1 MKKFFTLLLAV
12 ISTMTAFAQTEPAIE
27 LQAEVDGNTRTFSIG
42 LATEG
47 TVQIDWGNG
56 EKVTSEK
63 LPVYDSKY
71 STMTMKEVTG
81 TVVGDGKVKIYGDNI
96 VGFGCPS
103 RVDGGAQV
111 LSLDVTKATA
121 LKDLTANANKLT
133 SIDLTKNT
141 ELEKLT
147 IANNQLT
154 SIYISKCT
162 KLTELIINN
171 NLLTAIDITKNQA
184 LQNLTISQNKFTGE
198 LDLSTNPALRNV
210 YALNMELNSVKI
222 GNNTAS
228 APRFSFNNNKLTS
241 IDASGIQDAGNAT
254 LFLIGNQLTEIKLP
268 SAKMNTLNISKNNFT
283 LATLPAPDATTA
295 TKKFTYAPQNDY
307 AIAESYKVGDVLDL
321 SSQTSATLNTQ
332 FAVYKSD
339 KTALTEGTDYT
350 VADGKITFLTAQE
363 AVYVTMSSALYS
375 KFTGTSIY
383 KTTVTKVEGS
393 TGINAVTAQGVKV
406 STAGN
411 EISISGLSQGDAV
424 TVANLGGAVVANFHA
439 NSANA
444 HVQAAKGLYIVSIN
458 GKAIKVAL

>member
-27 LQAEVDGNTRTFSIG
+27 LQAEVDGNTRTLTIG
-42 LATEG
+42 LGVEG

-56 EKVTSEK
+56 EKVTSEVI
-63 LPVYDSKY
+63 PAFDGWNQVNVS
-71 STMTMKEVTG
+71 G
-81 TVVGDGKVKIYGDNI
+81 TVSGEGKVKIYGDNI
-96 VGFGCPS
+96 VCFECSS

-147 IANNQLT
+147 ISNNQLT
-154 SIYISKCT
+154 SIDISKCT
-162 KLTELIINN
+162 KLTTLDITN

-184 LQNLTISQNKFTGE
+184 LQTLRIGLNKFAGE
-198 LDLSTNPALRNV
+198 LDLSTNPTIKSV
-210 YALNMELNSVKI
+210 YAQINELTAVKI

-228 APRFSFNNNKLTS
+228 KPTFSFNENKLTS
-241 IDASGIQDAGNAT
+241 FDATGIEDAANAI

-268 SAKMNTLNISKNNFT
+268 SMKMKTLNILKNNFT
-283 LATLPAPDATTA
+283 LATLPAPTVAKT
-295 TKKFTYAPQNDY
+295 FNYAPQNNY
-307 AIAESYKVGDVLDL
+307 VIAESYKVGDVLDL

>member
-27 LQAEVDGNTRTFSIG
+27 LQAEVDGNTRTFTIG

-47 TVQIDWGNG
+47 TVQIDWGGNG
-56 EKVTSEK
+56 EKVTSEVI
-63 LPVYDSKY
+63 PAYDGWNQVNVS
-71 STMTMKEVTG
+71 G
-81 TVVGDGKVKIYGDNI
+81 TVSGDGKVKIYGDNI
-96 VGFGCPS
+96 VYFECSS
-103 RVDGGAQV
+103 RVDGAQV
-111 LSLDVTKATA
+111 LSLDVTKATT
-121 LKDLTANANKLT
+121 LKDLTANTNKLA

-147 IANNQLT
+147 INNNQLT
-154 SIYISKCT
+154 SIDISKCT
-162 KLTELIINN
+162 KLTTLDITN

-184 LQNLTISQNKFTGE
+184 LQTLRIGQNKLAGE
-198 LDLSTNPALRNV
+198 LDLSTNPTIKSV
-210 YALNMELNSVKI
+210 YALTNELTSVKI

-228 APRFSFNNNKLTS
+228 KPYFSFNYNKLTS
-241 IDASGIQDAGNAT
+241 IDASGINDAKNAI

-268 SAKMNTLNISKNNFT
+268 SMKMKTLNISKNNFT
-283 LATLPAPDATTA
+283 LATLPGPDATTA
-295 TKKFTYAPQNDY
+295 AKGFTYAPQNDY

-321 SSQTSATLNTQ
+321 SSQTNATLNTQ

-393 TGINAVTAQGVKV
+393 TGINAVTAQEVKV

-444 HVQAAKGLYIVSIN
+444 HVQAAKGLYIVSVN

>member
-27 LQAEVDGNTRTFSIG
+27 LQAEVDGNTRTFTIG

-47 TVQIDWGNG
+47 TVQIDWGGNG
-56 EKVTSEK
+56 EKVTSEVI
-63 LPVYDSKY
+63 PAYDGWNQVNVS
-71 STMTMKEVTG
+71 G
-81 TVVGDGKVKIYGDNI
+81 TVSGDGKVKIYGDNI
-96 VGFGCPS
+96 VYFECSS
-103 RVDGGAQV
+103 RVDGAQV
-111 LSLDVTKATA
+111 LSLDVTKATT
-121 LKDLTANANKLT
+121 LKDLTANTNKLA
-133 SIDLTKNT
+133 SIDLTKST

-147 IANNQLT
+147 INNNQLT
-154 SIYISKCT
+154 SIDISKCT
-162 KLTELIINN
+162 KLTTLDITN

-184 LQNLTISQNKFTGE
+184 LQTLRIGQNKLTGD
-198 LDLSTNPALRNV
+198 LDLSTNPTIKSV
-210 YALNMELNSVKI
+210 YALTNELTSVKI

-228 APRFSFNNNKLTS
+228 KPYFSFNYNKLTS
-241 IDASGIQDAGNAT
+241 IDASGINDAKNAI

-268 SAKMNTLNISKNNFT
+268 SAQMKTLNISKNNFT
-283 LATLPAPDATTA
+283 LATLPDATTA
-295 TKKFTYAPQNDY
+295 AKGFTYAPQNDY
-307 AIAESYKVGDVLDL
+307 VIAESYKVGDVLDL

-339 KTALTEGTDYT
+339 KTALKEGTDYT
-350 VADGKITFLTAQE
+350 VTDGKITFLTAQE

-375 KFTGTSIY
+375 KFAGTSIY
-383 KTTVTKVEGS
+383 KTTITKVEGS

-406 STAGN
+406 STVGN

-444 HVQAAKGLYIVSIN
+444 HVQATKGLYIVSIN

>member
-12 ISTMTAFAQTEPAIE
+12 ISTMTAFAQTKPAIE
-27 LQAEVDGNTRTFSIG
+27 LQAEVDGNTRTLTIG
-42 LATEG
+42 LGVEG

-56 EKVTSEK
+56 EKVTSEVI
-63 LPVYDSKY
+63 PAYDGWNQ
-71 STMTMKEVTG
+71 VNVFG
-81 TVVGDGKVKIYGDNI
+81 TVSGDGKVKIYGDNI
-96 VGFGCPS
+96 VYFECSS
-103 RVDGGAQV
+103 RVDGAQV
-111 LSLDVTKATA
+111 LSLDVTKATT
-121 LKDLTANANKLT
+121 LKDLTANTNKLA

-147 IANNQLT
+147 INNNQLT
-154 SIYISKCT
+154 SIDISKCT
-162 KLTELIINN
+162 KLTTLDITN

-184 LQNLTISQNKFTGE
+184 LQTLRIGQNKLAGE
-198 LDLSTNPALRNV
+198 LDLSTNPTIKSV
-210 YALNMELNSVKI
+210 YALTNELTSIKI

-228 APRFSFNNNKLTS
+228 KPYFSFNYNKLTS
-241 IDASGIQDAGNAT
+241 IDASGINDAKNAI

-268 SAKMNTLNISKNNFT
+268 SAQMKTLNISKNNFT
-283 LATLPAPDATTA
+283 LATLPDATTTA
-295 TKKFTYAPQNDY
+295 KGFTYAPQNDY
-307 AIAESYKVGDVLDL
+307 VIAESYKVGDVLDL

-393 TGINAVTAQGVKV
+393 TGINVVTVQGVKV

-444 HVQAAKGLYIVSIN
+444 HVQAAKGLYIVSVN

>member
-27 LQAEVDGNTRTFSIG
+27 LQAEVDGNTRTFTIG
-42 LATEG
+42 LGVEG

-56 EKVTSEK
+56 EKVTSEVI
-63 LPVYDSKY
+63 PAYDGY
-71 STMTMKEVTG
+71 NQVNVFG
-81 TVVGDGKVKIYGDNI
+81 TVSGDGKVKIYGDNI
-96 VGFGCPS
+96 VYFECSS
-103 RVDGGAQV
+103 RVDGAQV
-111 LSLDVTKATA
+111 LSLDVTKATT
-121 LKDLTANANKLT
+121 LKDLTANTNKLT
-133 SIDLTKNT
+133 AIDLTKNT

-147 IANNQLT
+147 INNNQLT
-154 SIYISKCT
+154 SIDISKCT
-162 KLTELIINN
+162 KLTTLDITN

-184 LQNLTISQNKFTGE
+184 LQTLRIGQNKLTGD
-198 LDLSTNPALRNV
+198 LDLSTNPTIKSV
-210 YALNMELNSVKI
+210 YALTNELTSVKI

-228 APRFSFNNNKLTS
+228 KPYFSFNYNKLTS
-241 IDASGIQDAGNAT
+241 IDASGINDAKNAI

-268 SAKMNTLNISKNNFT
+268 SAQMKTLNISKNNFT
-283 LATLPAPDATTA
+283 LATLPDATTA
-295 TKKFTYAPQNDY
+295 AKGFTYAPQNDY
-307 AIAESYKVGDVLDL
+307 VIAESYKVGDVLDL

-350 VADGKITFLTAQE
+350 VADGKITFLTAQK

-393 TGINAVTAQGVKV
+393 TGINAVTAQSVKV

>member
-1 MKKFFTLLLAV
+1 MKKFFTLFVAV
-12 ISTMTAFAQTEPAIE
+12 INTMTAFAQTEPAIE
-27 LQAEVDGNTRTFSIG
+27 LQAEVDGNTRTLTIG
-42 LATEG
+42 LGVEG

-56 EKVTSEK
+56 EKVTSENI
-63 LPVYDSKY
+63 PVYDGWNQVNVY
-71 STMTMKEVTG
+71 G
-81 TVVGDGKVKIYGDNI
+81 TVSGDGKVKIYGDNI
-96 VGFGCPS
+96 VYFECSS
-103 RVDGGAQV
+103 RVDGAQV

-121 LKDLTANANKLT
+121 LKDLTANTNKLT

-147 IANNQLT
+147 ISNNQLT
-154 SIYISKCT
+154 SIDISKCT
-162 KLTELIINN
+162 KLTTLDITN

-268 SAKMNTLNISKNNFT
+268 SAKMKSINISKNNFT
-283 LATLPAPDATTA
+283 LATLPAPSVA
-295 TKKFTYAPQNDY
+295 KFFTYAPQNDY
-307 AIAESYKVGDVLDL
+307 VIAESYKVGDVLDL

-350 VADGKITFLTAQE
+350 VADGKITFLTAQD
-363 AVYVTMSSALYS
+363 AVYITMTSTLYP
-375 KFTGTSIY
+375 KFTGTNIY

>member
-42 LATEG
+42 LTTEG

-56 EKVTSEK
+56 EKVTSEVI
-63 LPVYDSKY
+63 PAFDGWNWVDIS
-71 STMTMKEVTG
+71 G
-81 TVVGDGKVKIYGDNI
+81 TVSGEGKVKIYGDNI
-96 VGFGCPS
+96 VYFECSS
-103 RVDGGAQV
+103 RVDGAQV
-111 LSLDVTKATA
+111 LSLDVTKATT
-121 LKDLTANANKLT
+121 LKDLTANTNKLA

-141 ELEKLT
+141 ELKKLT
-147 IANNQLT
+147 IGNNQLT
-154 SIYISKCT
+154 SIDISKCT
-162 KLTELIINN
+162 KLTTLDITN

-184 LQNLTISQNKFTGE
+184 LQNLTISENKFAGE

-228 APRFSFNNNKLTS
+228 APRFSLNNNKLTN
-241 IDASGIQDAGNAT
+241 IDASGINDAKNAT
-254 LFLIGNQLTEIKLP
+254 LLLIGNQLTEIKLP
-268 SAKMNTLNISKNNFT
+268 STKMKILNISKNNFT
-283 LATLPAPDATTA
+283 LATLPDATTA
-295 TKKFTYAPQNDY
+295 AKNFTYAPQNDY

-411 EISISGLSQGDAV
+411 EISIS
-424 TVANLGGAVVANFHA
+424 
-439 NSANA
+439 
-444 HVQAAKGLYIVSIN
+444 
-458 GKAIKVAL
+458 

>member
-1 MKKFFTLLLAV
+1 MKKFFTLLFAV
-12 ISTMTAFAQTEPAIE
+12 ISTMTALAQTEPAIE
-27 LQAEVDGNTRTFSIG
+27 LQAEVDGNTRTLTIG

-56 EKVTSEK
+56 EKVTSEVI
-63 LPVYDSKY
+63 PAFDGWNQVNVS
-71 STMTMKEVTG
+71 G
-81 TVVGDGKVKIYGDNI
+81 TVSGEGKVKIYGDNI
-96 VGFGCPS
+96 VCFECSS
-103 RVDGGAQV
+103 RVDGAQV
-111 LSLDVTKATA
+111 LSLDVTKATT
-121 LKDLTANANKLT
+121 LKDLTANTNKLT
-133 SIDLTKNT
+133 AIDLTKNT

-147 IANNQLT
+147 INNNQLT
-154 SIYISKCT
+154 SIDICKCT
-162 KLTELIINN
+162 KLTTLDITN

-184 LQNLTISQNKFTGE
+184 LQTLRIGQNKFTGE
-198 LDLSTNPALRNV
+198 LDLSTNPTIKSV
-210 YALNMELNSVKI
+210 YAQTNELTAVKI
-222 GNNTAS
+222 GNNTAKR
-228 APRFSFNNNKLTS
+228 PNFSFNENKLTS
-241 IDASGIQDAGNAT
+241 FDATGIEDAANAI

-268 SAKMNTLNISKNNFT
+268 SMKMQTLNISKNNFT
-283 LATLPAPDATTA
+283 LATLPDATTA
-295 TKKFTYAPQNDY
+295 AKKFTYAPQNDY
-307 AIAESYKVGDVLDL
+307 VIAESYKVGDVLNL

-363 AVYVTMSSALYS
+363 AVYVTMSSALYRQ
-375 KFTGTSIY
+375 FTGTSIY

-411 EISISGLSQGDAV
+411 EISISGPSQGDAV

>member
-27 LQAEVDGNTRTFSIG
+27 LQAEVDGNTRTLTIG
-42 LATEG
+42 LGVEG

-56 EKVTSEK
+56 EKVTSEVI
-63 LPVYDSKY
+63 PAYDGRNQ
-71 STMTMKEVTG
+71 VNVFG
-81 TVVGDGKVKIYGDNI
+81 TVSGDGKVKIYGDNI
-96 VGFGCPS
+96 VYFECSS
-103 RVDGGAQV
+103 RVDGAQV
-111 LSLDVTKATA
+111 LSLDVTKATT
-121 LKDLTANANKLT
+121 LKDLTANTNKLA

-147 IANNQLT
+147 INNNQLT
-154 SIYISKCT
+154 SIDISKCT
-162 KLTELIINN
+162 KLTTLDITN

-184 LQNLTISQNKFTGE
+184 LQTLRIGQNKLAGE
-198 LDLSTNPALRNV
+198 LDLSTNPTIKSV
-210 YALNMELNSVKI
+210 YALTNELTSVKI

-228 APRFSFNNNKLTS
+228 KPYFSFNYNKLTS
-241 IDASGIQDAGNAT
+241 IDASGINDAKNAI

-268 SAKMNTLNISKNNFT
+268 SMKMKTLNISKNNFT
-283 LATLPAPDATTA
+283 LATLPGPDATTA
-295 TKKFTYAPQNDY
+295 AKGFTYAPQNDY

-393 TGINAVTAQGVKV
+393 TGINAITAHGVKV

-411 EISISGLSQGDAV
+411 EISISGLSLGDAV

>member
-27 LQAEVDGNTRTFSIG
+27 LQAEVDGNTRTLTIG

-56 EKVTSEK
+56 EKVTSENI
-63 LPVYDSKY
+63 PAYDGWNQVDVY
-71 STMTMKEVTG
+71 G
-81 TVVGDGKVKIYGDNI
+81 TVSGEGKVKIYGDNI
-96 VGFGCPS
+96 VYFECSS
-103 RVDGGAQV
+103 RVDGAQV
-111 LSLDVTKATA
+111 LSLDVTKATT
-121 LKDLTANANKLT
+121 LRDLTANTNKLT

-147 IANNQLT
+147 INNNQLT
-154 SIYISKCT
+154 SIDISKCT
-162 KLTELIINN
+162 KLTTLDITN

-184 LQNLTISQNKFTGE
+184 LQTLRIGQNKFTGE
-198 LDLSTNPALRNV
+198 LDLSTNPTIMKV
-210 YALNMELNSVKI
+210 YALDMELNSVKI

-228 APRFSFNNNKLTS
+228 KPLFSFNNNKLTS
-241 IDASGIQDAGNAT
+241 FDASGIQDASNAYLYLSGN
-254 LFLIGNQLTEIKLP
+254 LLTEIKLP
-268 SAKMNTLNISKNNFT
+268 STKMKTLNISKNNFT
-283 LATLPAPDATTA
+283 LATLPDATTA
-295 TKKFTYAPQNDY
+295 ARGFTYAPQNDY
-307 AIAESYKVGDVLDL
+307 VIAESYKVGDVLDL

-350 VADGKITFLTAQE
+350 VADGKITFLTAQD
-363 AVYVTMSSALYS
+363 AVYVTMTSTAYP

>member
-27 LQAEVDGNTRTFSIG
+27 LQAEVDGNTRTLTIG
-42 LATEG
+42 LGVEG

-56 EKVTSEK
+56 EKVTSEVI
-63 LPVYDSKY
+63 PAYDGWNQ
-71 STMTMKEVTG
+71 VNVFG
-81 TVVGDGKVKIYGDNI
+81 TVSGDGKVKIYGDNI
-96 VGFGCPS
+96 VYFECSS
-103 RVDGGAQV
+103 RVDGAQV
-111 LSLDVTKATA
+111 LSLDVTKATT
-121 LKDLTANANKLT
+121 LKDLTANTNKLA

-147 IANNQLT
+147 INNNQLT
-154 SIYISKCT
+154 SIDISKCT
-162 KLTELIINN
+162 KLTTLDITN
-171 NLLTAIDITKNQA
+171 NLLTAIDITKNQT
-184 LQNLTISQNKFTGE
+184 LQTLRIGQNKLTGD
-198 LDLSTNPALRNV
+198 LDLSTNPTIKSV
-210 YALNMELNSVKI
+210 YALTNELTSVKI

-228 APRFSFNNNKLTS
+228 KPYFSFNYNKLTS
-241 IDASGIQDAGNAT
+241 IDASGINDAKNAI

-268 SAKMNTLNISKNNFT
+268 SAQMKTLNISKNNFT
-283 LATLPAPDATTA
+283 LATLPDPDATTTA
-295 TKKFTYAPQNDY
+295 KGFTYAPQNDY
-307 AIAESYKVGDVLDL
+307 VIAESYKVGDVLDL

-424 TVANLGGAVVANFHA
+424 IVANLGGAVVANFHA

>member
-1 MKKFFTLLLAV
+1 M
-12 ISTMTAFAQTEPAIE
+12 
-27 LQAEVDGNTRTFSIG
+27 
-42 LATEG
+42 
-47 TVQIDWGNG
+47 
-56 EKVTSEK
+56 
-63 LPVYDSKY
+63 
-71 STMTMKEVTG
+71 
-81 TVVGDGKVKIYGDNI
+81 
-96 VGFGCPS
+96 
-103 RVDGGAQV
+103 
-111 LSLDVTKATA
+111 
-121 LKDLTANANKLT
+121 KDLTANTNKLA

-141 ELEKLT
+141 ELKKLT
-147 IANNQLT
+147 IGNNQLT
-154 SIYISKCT
+154 SIDISKCT
-162 KLTELIINN
+162 KLTTLDITN

-184 LQNLTISQNKFTGE
+184 LQNLTISENKFAGE

-228 APRFSFNNNKLTS
+228 APRFSLNNNKLTN
-241 IDASGIQDAGNAT
+241 IDASGINDAKNAT
-254 LFLIGNQLTEIKLP
+254 LLLIGNQLTEIKLP
-268 SAKMNTLNISKNNFT
+268 STKMKILNISKNNFT
-283 LATLPAPDATTA
+283 LATLPDATTA
-295 TKKFTYAPQNDY
+295 AKNFTYAPQNDY

>member
-27 LQAEVDGNTRTFSIG
+27 LQAEVDGNTRTLTIG
-42 LATEG
+42 LGVEG

-56 EKVTSEK
+56 EKVTSEVI
-63 LPVYDSKY
+63 PAYDGY
-71 STMTMKEVTG
+71 NQVNVFG
-81 TVVGDGKVKIYGDNI
+81 TVSGDGKVKIYGDNI
-96 VGFGCPS
+96 VYFECSS
-103 RVDGGAQV
+103 RVDGAQV
-111 LSLDVTKATA
+111 LSLDVTKATT
-121 LKDLTANANKLT
+121 LKDLTANTNKLT
-133 SIDLTKNT
+133 AIDLTKNT

-147 IANNQLT
+147 INNNQLT
-154 SIYISKCT
+154 SIDISKCT
-162 KLTELIINN
+162 KLTTLDITN

-184 LQNLTISQNKFTGE
+184 LQTLRIGQNKLTGD
-198 LDLSTNPALRNV
+198 LDLSTNPTIKSV
-210 YALNMELNSVKI
+210 YAQTNELTAVKI
-222 GNNTAS
+222 GNNTAKR
-228 APRFSFNNNKLTS
+228 PNFSFNENKLTS
-241 IDASGIQDAGNAT
+241 FDATGIEDAANAI

-268 SAKMNTLNISKNNFT
+268 SMKMQTLNISKNNFT
-283 LATLPAPDATTA
+283 LATLPDATTA
-295 TKKFTYAPQNDY
+295 AKKFTYAPQNDY

-339 KTALTEGTDYT
+339 NTALTEGTDYT

-393 TGINAVTAQGVKV
+393 TGINAVTAQGVKI

>member
-56 EKVTSEK
+56 EKVTSEVI
-63 LPVYDSKY
+63 PAFDGWNQVNVS
-71 STMTMKEVTG
+71 G
-81 TVVGDGKVKIYGDNI
+81 TISGEGKVKIYGDNI
-96 VGFGCPS
+96 VCFECSS
-103 RVDGGAQV
+103 RVDGAQV

-121 LKDLTANANKLT
+121 LKDLTANTNKLT
-133 SIDLTKNT
+133 AIDLTKNT

-147 IANNQLT
+147 ISNNQLT
-154 SIYISKCT
+154 SIDISKCT
-162 KLTELIINN
+162 KLTTLDIEE

-184 LQNLTISQNKFTGE
+184 LQTLRISKNKFAGE
-198 LDLSTNPALRNV
+198 LDLSTNPTIKSV
-210 YALNMELNSVKI
+210 YALTNELTSVKI

-228 APRFSFNNNKLTS
+228 KPYFSFNYNKLTS
-241 IDASGIQDAGNAT
+241 IDASGINDAKNAI

-307 AIAESYKVGDVLDL
+307 VIAESYKVGDVLDL

-363 AVYVTMSSALYS
+363 AVYVTMSSALY
-375 KFTGTSIY
+375 KQFTGTSIY

-424 TVANLGGAVVANFHA
+424 TVSNLGGAVVANFHA

>member
-27 LQAEVDGNTRTFSIG
+27 LQAEVDGNTRTLTIG

-56 EKVTSEK
+56 EKVTSENI
-63 LPVYDSKY
+63 PAYDGWNQVDVY
-71 STMTMKEVTG
+71 G
-81 TVVGDGKVKIYGDNI
+81 TVSGEGKVKIYGDNI
-96 VGFGCPS
+96 VYFECSS
-103 RVDGGAQV
+103 RVDGAQV

-121 LKDLTANANKLT
+121 LKDLTANTNKLT
-133 SIDLTKNT
+133 SIDLTKNI
-141 ELEKLT
+141 ELTKLT
-147 IANNQLT
+147 INNNQLT
-154 SIYISKCT
+154 NIDISKCT
-162 KLTELIINN
+162 QLTTLDISN

-184 LQNLTISQNKFTGE
+184 LQTLRIGQNKLTGE
-198 LDLSTNPALRNV
+198 LDLSTNPTIKLV
-210 YALNMELNSVKI
+210 YALGMELNSVKI

-228 APRFSFNNNKLTS
+228 KPLFSLNNNKLTS
-241 IDASGIQDAGNAT
+241 IDASGIKDAGNAT
-254 LFLIGNQLTEIKLP
+254 LNLMGNQLTEIKLP
-268 SAKMNTLNISKNNFT
+268 SAKMKTLNISKNNFT

-295 TKKFTYAPQNDY
+295 ARGFSYAPQNDY
-307 AIAESYKVGDVLDL
+307 VIAESYKVGDVLDL

-363 AVYVTMSSALYS
+363 EVYVAMSSALYS
-375 KFTGTSIY
+375 KFTGTNIY

-406 STAGN
+406 ITAGN

-424 TVANLGGAVVANFHA
+424 TVANLGGAVVASFHA

>member
-12 ISTMTAFAQTEPAIE
+12 ISTMTAIAQTEPAIE

-42 LATEG
+42 MATEG

-56 EKVTSEK
+56 EKVTSEVI
-63 LPVYDSKY
+63 PAFDGWNQVNVS
-71 STMTMKEVTG
+71 G
-81 TVVGDGKVKIYGDNI
+81 TVSGEGKVKIYGDNI
-96 VGFGCPS
+96 VCFECS
-103 RVDGGAQV
+103 STVKGAKV
-111 LSLDVTKATA
+111 LSLDVTKATS
-121 LKDLTANANKLT
+121 LKDLTANTNKLT
-133 SIDLTKNT
+133 AIDLTKNT
-141 ELEKLT
+141 ELKELN
-147 IANNQLT
+147 IDHNHLT
-154 SIYISKCT
+154 SIDISKCT
-162 KLTELIINN
+162 QLTTLVINN

-184 LQNLTISQNKFTGE
+184 LQKLTISENKFAGE
-198 LDLSTNPALRNV
+198 LDLSTNPALKYV
-210 YALNMELNSVKI
+210 YALNMDLNSVKI

-228 APRFSFNNNKLTS
+228 KPYFSFNYNKLTS
-241 IDASGIQDAGNAT
+241 IDASGINDAKNAT
-254 LFLIGNQLTEIKLP
+254 LLLIGNQLTEIKLP
-268 SAKMNTLNISKNNFT
+268 SAKMSILRISKNNFT
-283 LATLPAPDATTA
+283 LATLPAPTVAKT
-295 TKKFTYAPQNDY
+295 FTYAPQNDY
-307 AIAESYKVGDVLDL
+307 VIAESYKVGDVLDL

-363 AVYVTMSSALYS
+363 AVYVTMRSALYS
-375 KFTGTSIY
+375 MFTGTSIY

>member
-27 LQAEVDGNTRTFSIG
+27 LQAEVDGNTRTFTIG

-47 TVQIDWGNG
+47 TVQIDWGGNG
-56 EKVTSEK
+56 EKVTSEVI
-63 LPVYDSKY
+63 PAYDGWNQVNVS
-71 STMTMKEVTG
+71 G
-81 TVVGDGKVKIYGDNI
+81 TVSGDGKVKIYGDNI
-96 VGFGCPS
+96 VYFECSS
-103 RVDGGAQV
+103 RVDGAQV
-111 LSLDVTKATA
+111 LSLDVTKATT
-121 LKDLTANANKLT
+121 LKDLTANTNKLA

-147 IANNQLT
+147 INNNQLT
-154 SIYISKCT
+154 SIDISKCT
-162 KLTELIINN
+162 KLTTLDITN

-184 LQNLTISQNKFTGE
+184 LQTLRIGQNKLTGD
-198 LDLSTNPALRNV
+198 LDLSTNPTIKSV
-210 YALNMELNSVKI
+210 YALTNELTSIKI

-228 APRFSFNNNKLTS
+228 KPYFSFNYNKLTS
-241 IDASGIQDAGNAT
+241 IDASGINDAKNAI

-268 SAKMNTLNISKNNFT
+268 SAQMKTLNISKNNFT
-283 LATLPAPDATTA
+283 LATLPDATTA
-295 TKKFTYAPQNDY
+295 VKGFTYAPQNDY
-307 AIAESYKVGDVLDL
+307 VIAESYKVGDVLDL

-411 EISISGLSQGDAV
+411 AISISGLSQGDAV

>member
-27 LQAEVDGNTRTFSIG
+27 LQAEVDGNTRTLTIG
-42 LATEG
+42 LGVEG

-56 EKVTSEK
+56 EKVTSEVI
-63 LPVYDSKY
+63 PAFDGWNQVNVS
-71 STMTMKEVTG
+71 G
-81 TVVGDGKVKIYGDNI
+81 TVSGEGKVKIYGDNI
-96 VGFGCPS
+96 VCFECSS
-103 RVDGGAQV
+103 RVDGAQV
-111 LSLDVTKATA
+111 LSLDVTKATT
-121 LKDLTANANKLT
+121 LKDLTANTNKLT
-133 SIDLTKNT
+133 AIDLTKNT

-147 IANNQLT
+147 INNNQLT
-154 SIYISKCT
+154 SIDISKCT
-162 KLTELIINN
+162 KLTTLDITN

-184 LQNLTISQNKFTGE
+184 LQTLRIGQNKFAGE
-198 LDLSTNPALRNV
+198 LDLSTNPTIKSV
-210 YALNMELNSVKI
+210 YALTNELTSVKI

-228 APRFSFNNNKLTS
+228 KPYFSFNYNKLTS
-241 IDASGIQDAGNAT
+241 IDASGINDAKNAI

-268 SAKMNTLNISKNNFT
+268 SAQMKTLNISKNNFT
-283 LATLPAPDATTA
+283 LATLPDATTA
-295 TKKFTYAPQNDY
+295 AKGFTYAPQNDY
-307 AIAESYKVGDVLDL
+307 VIAESYKVGDVLDL

-393 TGINAVTAQGVKV
+393 TGINAVTAHGVKI

>member
-27 LQAEVDGNTRTFSIG
+27 LQAEVDGNTRTLTIG
-42 LATEG
+42 LGVEG

-56 EKVTSEK
+56 EKVTSEVI
-63 LPVYDSKY
+63 PAYDGWNQ
-71 STMTMKEVTG
+71 VNVFG
-81 TVVGDGKVKIYGDNI
+81 TVSGDGKVKIYGDNI
-96 VGFGCPS
+96 VYFECSS
-103 RVDGGAQV
+103 RVDGAQV
-111 LSLDVTKATA
+111 LSLDVTKATT
-121 LKDLTANANKLT
+121 LKDLTANTNKLT
-133 SIDLTKNT
+133 AIDLTKNT

-147 IANNQLT
+147 INNNQLT
-154 SIYISKCT
+154 SIDISKCT
-162 KLTELIINN
+162 KLTTLDITN
-171 NLLTAIDITKNQA
+171 NLLTAIDITKNQT
-184 LQNLTISQNKFTGE
+184 LQTLRIGQNKLTGD
-198 LDLSTNPALRNV
+198 LDLSTNPTIKSV
-210 YALNMELNSVKI
+210 YALTNELTSVKI

-228 APRFSFNNNKLTS
+228 KPYFSFNYNKLTS
-241 IDASGIQDAGNAT
+241 IDASGINDAKNAI

-268 SAKMNTLNISKNNFT
+268 SAQMKTLNISKNNFT
-283 LATLPAPDATTA
+283 LATLPAPDATTTA
-295 TKKFTYAPQNDY
+295 KGFTYAPQNDY
-307 AIAESYKVGDVLDL
+307 VIAESYKVGDVLDL

-424 TVANLGGAVVANFHA
+424 IVANLGGAVVANFHA

>member
-27 LQAEVDGNTRTFSIG
+27 LQAEVDGNTRTLTIG

-56 EKVTSEK
+56 EKVTSENI
-63 LPVYDSKY
+63 PAYDGWNQVDVY
-71 STMTMKEVTG
+71 G
-81 TVVGDGKVKIYGDNI
+81 TVSGEGKVKIYGDNI
-96 VGFGCPS
+96 VYFECSS
-103 RVDGGAQV
+103 RVDGAQV

-121 LKDLTANANKLT
+121 LKDLTANTNKLT
-133 SIDLTKNT
+133 SIDLTKNI
-141 ELEKLT
+141 ELTKLT
-147 IANNQLT
+147 INNNQLT
-154 SIYISKCT
+154 NIDISKCT
-162 KLTELIINN
+162 QLTTLDISN

-184 LQNLTISQNKFTGE
+184 LQTLRIGQNKLTGE
-198 LDLSTNPALRNV
+198 LDLSTNPTIKLV
-210 YALNMELNSVKI
+210 YALGMELNSVKI

-228 APRFSFNNNKLTS
+228 KPLFSLNNNKLTS

-254 LFLIGNQLTEIKLP
+254 LNLMGNQLTEIKLP
-268 SAKMNTLNISKNNFT
+268 SAKMKTLNISKNNFT
-283 LATLPAPDATTA
+283 LATLPDATTA
-295 TKKFTYAPQNDY
+295 ARGFTYAPQNDY
-307 AIAESYKVGDVLDL
+307 VIAESYKVGDVLDL

-393 TGINAVTAQGVKV
+393 TGINAVTAQGVKI

>member
-27 LQAEVDGNTRTFSIG
+27 LQAEVDGNTRTFTIG

-56 EKVTSEK
+56 EKVTSEVI
-63 LPVYDSKY
+63 PAFDGWNQVN
-71 STMTMKEVTG
+71 VFG
-81 TVVGDGKVKIYGDNI
+81 TVSGDGKVKIYGDNI
-96 VGFGCPS
+96 VFFECSS
-103 RVDGGAQV
+103 RVDGAQV
-111 LSLDVTKATA
+111 LSLDVTKATT
-121 LKDLTANANKLT
+121 LKDLTANTNKLT

-147 IANNQLT
+147 INNNQLT
-154 SIYISKCT
+154 SIDISKCT
-162 KLTELIINN
+162 KLTTLDITN

-184 LQNLTISQNKFTGE
+184 LQTLRIGQNKLAGE
-198 LDLSTNPALRNV
+198 LDLSTNPTIKSV
-210 YALNMELNSVKI
+210 YALGMELNSVKI

-228 APRFSFNNNKLTS
+228 KPLFSLNNNKLTS

-254 LFLIGNQLTEIKLP
+254 LNLVGNQLTEIKLP
-268 SAKMNTLNISKNNFT
+268 SAKMKTLNISKNNFT
-283 LATLPAPDATTA
+283 LATLPDATTA
-295 TKKFTYAPQNDY
+295 ARGFTYAPQNDY
-307 AIAESYKVGDVLDL
+307 VIAESYKVGDVLDL

-350 VADGKITFLTAQE
+350 VAEGKITFLTAQE

-406 STAGN
+406 STDGN
-411 EISISGLSQGDAV
+411 AISISGLSQGDAV
-424 TVANLGGAVVANFHA
+424 TVANLGGAVVASFHA

>member
-27 LQAEVDGNTRTFSIG
+27 LQAEVDGNTRTFTIG

-56 EKVTSEK
+56 EKVTSEVI
-63 LPVYDSKY
+63 PAFDGWNQVDVS
-71 STMTMKEVTG
+71 G
-81 TVVGDGKVKIYGDNI
+81 TVSGEGKVKIYGDNI
-96 VGFGCPS
+96 VYFECSS
-103 RVDGGAQV
+103 RVDGAQV

-121 LKDLTANANKLT
+121 LKDLTANTNKLT

-147 IANNQLT
+147 IDKNQLT
-154 SIYISKCT
+154 SIDISKCT
-162 KLTELIINN
+162 KLTTLVINN

-198 LDLSTNPALRNV
+198 LDLSTNPTIKSV

-228 APRFSFNNNKLTS
+228 KPWFSFNYNKLTS

-268 SAKMNTLNISKNNFT
+268 ANQMKNLNVSKNNFT
-283 LATLPAPDATTA
+283 LATLPAPSVA
-295 TKKFTYAPQNDY
+295 KIFNYAPQNDY
-307 AIAESYKVGDVLDL
+307 VIAESYKVGDVLDL

-375 KFTGTSIY
+375 MFTGTSIY

-424 TVANLGGAVVANFHA
+424 TVANLGGAVVASFHA

-444 HVQAAKGLYIVSIN
+444 HVQAAKDLYIVSVN

>member
-27 LQAEVDGNTRTFSIG
+27 LQAEVDGNTRTLTIG

-56 EKVTSEK
+56 EKVTSEVI
-63 LPVYDSKY
+63 PAFDGWNQVNVS
-71 STMTMKEVTG
+71 G
-81 TVVGDGKVKIYGDNI
+81 TVSGEGKVKIYGDNI
-96 VGFGCPS
+96 VCFECS
-103 RVDGGAQV
+103 STVKGAKV

-121 LKDLTANANKLT
+121 LKDLTANTNKLT
-133 SIDLTKNT
+133 AIDLTKNT
-141 ELEKLT
+141 ELEKLY
-147 IANNQLT
+147 ININQLT
-154 SIYISKCT
+154 SIDISKCT
-162 KLTELIINN
+162 KLTTLNIEE

-184 LQNLTISQNKFTGE
+184 LQTLRISQNKFAGE
-198 LDLSTNPALRNV
+198 LDLSTNPTIKFV
-210 YALNMELNSVKI
+210 YALGMELNSVKI

-228 APRFSFNNNKLTS
+228 APYFSFNNNKLTS

-254 LFLIGNQLTEIKLP
+254 LWLMGNQLTEIKLP
-268 SAKMNTLNISKNNFT
+268 SAKMKNLNISKNNFT
-283 LATLPAPDATTA
+283 LATLPAPSVAKT
-295 TKKFTYAPQNDY
+295 FNYAPQNDY
-307 AIAESYKVGDVLDL
+307 VIAESYKVGDVLDL
-321 SSQTSATLNTQ
+321 SSQTNATLNTQ

-393 TGINAVTAQGVKV
+393 TGINVVTAQGVKV

-444 HVQAAKGLYIVSIN
+444 HVQAAKGMYIVSIN

>member
-1 MKKFFTLLLAV
+1 MLAV

-27 LQAEVDGNTRTFSIG
+27 LQAEVDGNTRTFTIG
-42 LATEG
+42 LGVEG

-56 EKVTSEK
+56 EKVTSEVI
-63 LPVYDSKY
+63 PAYDGY
-71 STMTMKEVTG
+71 NQVNVFG
-81 TVVGDGKVKIYGDNI
+81 TVSGDGKVKIYGDNI
-96 VGFGCPS
+96 VYFECSS
-103 RVDGGAQV
+103 RVDGAQV
-111 LSLDVTKATA
+111 LSLDVTKATT
-121 LKDLTANANKLT
+121 LKDLTANTNKLA

-147 IANNQLT
+147 INNNQLT
-154 SIYISKCT
+154 SIDISKCT
-162 KLTELIINN
+162 KLTTLDITN
-171 NLLTAIDITKNQA
+171 NLLTAIDITKNQT
-184 LQNLTISQNKFTGE
+184 LQTLRIGQNKLTGD
-198 LDLSTNPALRNV
+198 LDLSTNPTIKSV
-210 YALNMELNSVKI
+210 YALTNELTSVKI

-228 APRFSFNNNKLTS
+228 KPYFSFNYNKLTS
-241 IDASGIQDAGNAT
+241 IDASGINDAKNAI

-268 SAKMNTLNISKNNFT
+268 SAQMKTLNISKNNFT
-283 LATLPAPDATTA
+283 LATLPAPDATTTA
-295 TKKFTYAPQNDY
+295 KGFTYAPQNDY
-307 AIAESYKVGDVLDL
+307 VIAESYKVGDVLDL

-339 KTALTEGTDYT
+339 KTALTKGTDYT

-439 NSANA
+439 SSANA

>member
-27 LQAEVDGNTRTFSIG
+27 LQAEVDGNTRTFTIG
-42 LATEG
+42 LGVEG

-56 EKVTSEK
+56 EKVTSEVI
-63 LPVYDSKY
+63 PAFDGWNQVNVS
-71 STMTMKEVTG
+71 G
-81 TVVGDGKVKIYGDNI
+81 TVSGDGKVKIYGDNI
-96 VGFGCPS
+96 VYFECSS
-103 RVDGGAQV
+103 RVDGAQV

-141 ELEKLT
+141 ELEKLY
-147 IANNQLT
+147 ININQLT
-154 SIYISKCT
+154 SIDISKCT
-162 KLTELIINN
+162 KLTTLDINN

-184 LQNLTISQNKFTGE
+184 LQTLRIGQNKLTGE
-198 LDLSTNPALRNV
+198 LDLSTNPTIKSV
-210 YALNMELNSVKI
+210 YAQTNELTSVKI

-228 APRFSFNNNKLTS
+228 KPTFSFNENKLTS
-241 IDASGIQDAGNAT
+241 IDASGINDAKNAI

-268 SAKMNTLNISKNNFT
+268 SAKISILRISKNNFT

-295 TKKFTYAPQNDY
+295 AKNFTYAPQNDY
-307 AIAESYKVGDVLDL
+307 VIAESYKVGDVLDL

-393 TGINAVTAQGVKV
+393 TGINAVTAQSVKV

>member
-27 LQAEVDGNTRTFSIG
+27 LQAEVDGNTRTFTIG
-42 LATEG
+42 LGVEG

-56 EKVTSEK
+56 EKVTSEVI
-63 LPVYDSKY
+63 PAYDGY
-71 STMTMKEVTG
+71 NQVNVFG
-81 TVVGDGKVKIYGDNI
+81 TVSGDGKVKIYGDNI
-96 VGFGCPS
+96 VYFECSS
-103 RVDGGAQV
+103 RVDGAQV
-111 LSLDVTKATA
+111 LSLDVTKATT
-121 LKDLTANANKLT
+121 LKDLTANTNKLA

-147 IANNQLT
+147 INNNQLT
-154 SIYISKCT
+154 SIDISKCT
-162 KLTELIINN
+162 KLTTLDITN
-171 NLLTAIDITKNQA
+171 NLLTAIDITKNQT
-184 LQNLTISQNKFTGE
+184 LQTLRIGQNKLTGD
-198 LDLSTNPALRNV
+198 LDLSTNPTIKSV
-210 YALNMELNSVKI
+210 YALTNELTSVKI

-228 APRFSFNNNKLTS
+228 KPYFSFNYNKLTS
-241 IDASGIQDAGNAT
+241 IDASGINDAKNAI

-268 SAKMNTLNISKNNFT
+268 SAQMKTLNISKNNFT
-283 LATLPAPDATTA
+283 LATLPAPDATTTA
-295 TKKFTYAPQNDY
+295 KGFTYAPQNDY
-307 AIAESYKVGDVLDL
+307 VIAESYKVGDVLDL

>member
-27 LQAEVDGNTRTFSIG
+27 LQAEADGNTRTFTIG

-56 EKVTSEK
+56 EKVTSEVI
-63 LPVYDSKY
+63 PAFDGWNQVNVS
-71 STMTMKEVTG
+71 G
-81 TVVGDGKVKIYGDNI
+81 TVSGEGKVKIYGDNI
-96 VGFGCPS
+96 VCFECSS

-147 IANNQLT
+147 ISNNQLT
-154 SIYISKCT
+154 SIDISKCT
-162 KLTELIINN
+162 KLTTLDITN

-184 LQNLTISQNKFTGE
+184 LQTLRIGLNKFAGE
-198 LDLSTNPALRNV
+198 LDLSTNPTIKSV
-210 YALNMELNSVKI
+210 YAQINELTAVKI

-228 APRFSFNNNKLTS
+228 KPTFSFNENKLTS
-241 IDASGIQDAGNAT
+241 FDATGIEDAANAI
-254 LFLIGNQLTEIKLP
+254 LYLNGNQLTEIKLP
-268 SAKMNTLNISKNNFT
+268 STKMKTLNILKNNFT
-283 LATLPAPDATTA
+283 LATLPAPTVAKT
-295 TKKFTYAPQNDY
+295 FNYAPQNNY
-307 AIAESYKVGDVLDL
+307 VIAESYKVGDVLDL

-350 VADGKITFLTAQE
+350 VADGKITFLTAQD
-363 AVYVTMSSALYS
+363 AVYITMTSTLYP
-375 KFTGTSIY
+375 KFTGTNIY

>member
-12 ISTMTAFAQTEPAIE
+12 ISTMTAFAQTEPSIE

-56 EKVTSEK
+56 EKVTSEVI
-63 LPVYDSKY
+63 PAFDGWNQVNVS
-71 STMTMKEVTG
+71 G
-81 TVVGDGKVKIYGDNI
+81 TVSGEGKVKIYGDNI
-96 VGFGCPS
+96 VCFECSS
-103 RVDGGAQV
+103 RVDGAQV
-111 LSLDVTKATA
+111 LSLDVTKATS
-121 LKDLTANANKLT
+121 LKDLTVNTNKLT
-133 SIDLTKNT
+133 AIDLTKNT

-147 IANNQLT
+147 IYSNQLT
-154 SIYISKCT
+154 SIDISKCT
-162 KLTELIINN
+162 KLTTLDIKN

-184 LQNLTISQNKFTGE
+184 LQYLTINENKFAGE

-228 APRFSFNNNKLTS
+228 KPLFSLNNNKLTS

-254 LFLIGNQLTEIKLP
+254 LNLIGNQLTEIKLP
-268 SAKMNTLNISKNNFT
+268 SAKMSILRISKNNFT
-283 LATLPAPDATTA
+283 LATLPAPTVAKT
-295 TKKFTYAPQNDY
+295 FTYAPQNDY
-307 AIAESYKVGDVLDL
+307 VIAESYKVGDVLDL

-393 TGINAVTAQGVKV
+393 TGINAVTAHGVKI

>member
-27 LQAEVDGNTRTFSIG
+27 LQAEVDGNTRTFTIG
-42 LATEG
+42 LGVEG

-56 EKVTSEK
+56 EKVTSEVI
-63 LPVYDSKY
+63 PAFDGWNQVN
-71 STMTMKEVTG
+71 VFG
-81 TVVGDGKVKIYGDNI
+81 TVSGDGKVKIYGDNI
-96 VGFGCPS
+96 VYFECPS

-147 IANNQLT
+147 ISNNQLT
-154 SIYISKCT
+154 SIDISKCT
-162 KLTELIINN
+162 KLTTLDIKN

-184 LQNLTISQNKFTGE
+184 LQNLTISENKFAGE

-210 YALNMELNSVKI
+210 YALNMELNFVKI

-254 LFLIGNQLTEIKLP
+254 LLLIGNQLTEIKLP
-268 SAKMNTLNISKNNFT
+268 ATQMKSLNITKNNFT
-283 LATLPAPDATTA
+283 LATLPAPSVA
-295 TKKFTYAPQNDY
+295 KFFTYAPQNDY
-307 AIAESYKVGDVLDL
+307 VIAESYKVGDVLDL
-321 SSQTSATLNTQ
+321 SSQTSASLNTQ

-458 GKAIKVAL
+458 GKAIKVSL

>member
-27 LQAEVDGNTRTFSIG
+27 LQAEVDGNTRTFTIG

-47 TVQIDWGNG
+47 TVQIDWGGNG
-56 EKVTSEK
+56 EKVTSEVI
-63 LPVYDSKY
+63 PAYDGWNQVNVS
-71 STMTMKEVTG
+71 G
-81 TVVGDGKVKIYGDNI
+81 TVSGDGKVKIYGDNI
-96 VGFGCPS
+96 VYFECSS
-103 RVDGGAQV
+103 RVDGAQI
-111 LSLDVTKATA
+111 LSLDVTKATT
-121 LKDLTANANKLT
+121 LRDLTANTNKLT

-147 IANNQLT
+147 INNNQLT
-154 SIYISKCT
+154 SIDISKCT
-162 KLTELIINN
+162 KLTTLDITN

-184 LQNLTISQNKFTGE
+184 LQTLRIGQNKFTGE
-198 LDLSTNPALRNV
+198 LDLSTNPTIMKV
-210 YALNMELNSVKI
+210 YALDMELNSVKI

-228 APRFSFNNNKLTS
+228 KPLFSFNNNKLTS
-241 IDASGIQDAGNAT
+241 FDASGIQDASNAYLYLSGN
-254 LFLIGNQLTEIKLP
+254 LLTEIKLP
-268 SAKMNTLNISKNNFT
+268 STKMKTLNISKNNFT
-283 LATLPAPDATTA
+283 LATLPDATTA
-295 TKKFTYAPQNDY
+295 ARGFTYAPQNDY
-307 AIAESYKVGDVLDL
+307 VIAESYKVGDVLDL
-321 SSQTSATLNTQ
+321 SSQTNATLNTQ

-393 TGINAVTAQGVKV
+393 TGINVVTAQGVKV
-406 STAGN
+406 STAGY

-424 TVANLGGAVVANFHA
+424 TVANLGGAVVASFHA

>member
-1 MKKFFTLLLAV
+1 M
-12 ISTMTAFAQTEPAIE
+12 IPAY
-27 LQAEVDGNTRTFSIG
+27 DGWNQVNVS
-42 LATEG
+42 G
-47 TVQIDWGNG
+47 TV
-56 EKVTSEK
+56 S
-63 LPVYDSKY
+63 
-71 STMTMKEVTG
+71 
-81 TVVGDGKVKIYGDNI
+81 GDGKVKIYGDNI
-96 VGFGCPS
+96 VYFECSS
-103 RVDGGAQV
+103 RVDGAQV
-111 LSLDVTKATA
+111 LSLDVTKATT
-121 LKDLTANANKLT
+121 LKDLTANTNKLA

-147 IANNQLT
+147 INNNQLT
-154 SIYISKCT
+154 SIDISKCT
-162 KLTELIINN
+162 KLTTLDITN

-184 LQNLTISQNKFTGE
+184 LQTLRIGQNKLTGD
-198 LDLSTNPALRNV
+198 LDLSTNPTIKSV
-210 YALNMELNSVKI
+210 YALTNELTSVKI

-228 APRFSFNNNKLTS
+228 KPYFSFNYNKLTS
-241 IDASGIQDAGNAT
+241 IDASGINDAKNAI

-268 SAKMNTLNISKNNFT
+268 SAQMKTLNISKNNFT
-283 LATLPAPDATTA
+283 LATLPDATTA
-295 TKKFTYAPQNDY
+295 AKGFTYAPQNDY
-307 AIAESYKVGDVLDL
+307 VIAESYKVGDVLDL

-393 TGINAVTAQGVKV
+393 TGINAVTAHGVKI

>member
-27 LQAEVDGNTRTFSIG
+27 LQAEVDGNTRTFTIG

-47 TVQIDWGNG
+47 TVQIDWGGNG
-56 EKVTSEK
+56 EKVTSEVI
-63 LPVYDSKY
+63 PAYDGWNQVNVS
-71 STMTMKEVTG
+71 G
-81 TVVGDGKVKIYGDNI
+81 TVSGDGKVKIYGDNI
-96 VGFGCPS
+96 VYFECSS
-103 RVDGGAQV
+103 RVDGAQV
-111 LSLDVTKATA
+111 LSLDVTKATT
-121 LKDLTANANKLT
+121 LKDLTTNTNKLA

-147 IANNQLT
+147 INNNQLI
-154 SIYISKCT
+154 SIDISKCT
-162 KLTELIINN
+162 KLTTLDITN

-184 LQNLTISQNKFTGE
+184 LQTLRIGQNKLTGD
-198 LDLSTNPALRNV
+198 LDLSTNPTIKSV
-210 YALNMELNSVKI
+210 YALTNELTSVKI

-228 APRFSFNNNKLTS
+228 KPYFSFNYNKLTS
-241 IDASGIQDAGNAT
+241 IDASGINDAKNAI

-268 SAKMNTLNISKNNFT
+268 SAQMKTLNISKNNFT
-283 LATLPAPDATTA
+283 LATLPDATTA
-295 TKKFTYAPQNDY
+295 AKGFTYAPQNDY
-307 AIAESYKVGDVLDL
+307 VITESYKVGDVLDL

-375 KFTGTSIY
+375 KFTGTNIY
-383 KTTVTKVEGS
+383 KTTVTKVGGS
-393 TGINAVTAQGVKV
+393 TGINAVTAQGVKI

-424 TVANLGGAVVANFHA
+424 TVSNLGGAVVANFHA

>member
-27 LQAEVDGNTRTFSIG
+27 VQAEVDGNTRTFTIG

-56 EKVTSEK
+56 EKVTSEVI
-63 LPVYDSKY
+63 PAFDGWNQVDVS
-71 STMTMKEVTG
+71 G
-81 TVVGDGKVKIYGDNI
+81 TVSGEGKVKIYGDNI
-96 VGFGCPS
+96 VYFECSS
-103 RVDGGAQV
+103 RVDGAQI

-121 LKDLTANANKLT
+121 LKDLTANTNKLT
-133 SIDLTKNT
+133 AIDLTKNT

-147 IANNQLT
+147 INNNQLT
-154 SIYISKCT
+154 SIDISKCT
-162 KLTELIINN
+162 KLTTLDITN

-184 LQNLTISQNKFTGE
+184 LQTLRIGQNKLAGE
-198 LDLSTNPALRNV
+198 LDLSTNPALKTVAAPTN
-210 YALNMELNSVKI
+210 ELTSVKI
-222 GNNTAS
+222 GNNTADK
-228 APRFSFNNNKLTS
+228 PWFSFNYNKLTN
-241 IDASGIQDAGNAT
+241 IDASGINDAKNAT
-254 LFLIGNQLTEIKLP
+254 LFLTGNLLTEIKLP
-268 SAKMNTLNISKNNFT
+268 ANQMKSLNITKNNFT
-283 LATLPAPDATTA
+283 LATLPAPSVA
-295 TKKFTYAPQNDY
+295 KFFTYAPQNDY
-307 AIAESYKVGDVLDL
+307 VIAESYKVGDVLDL

-424 TVANLGGAVVANFHA
+424 TVTNLGGAVVASFHA

>member
-47 TVQIDWGNG
+47 TVQIDWGGNG
-56 EKVTSEK
+56 EKVTSEVI
-63 LPVYDSKY
+63 PAFSGNNWVDVS
-71 STMTMKEVTG
+71 G
-81 TVVGDGKVKIYGDNI
+81 TVSGDGKVKIYGDNI
-96 VGFGCPS
+96 VYFECPS
-103 RVDGGAQV
+103 RVDGAQV

-121 LKDLTANANKLT
+121 LKDLTANTNKLT

-147 IANNQLT
+147 INNNQLT
-154 SIYISKCT
+154 SIDISKCT
-162 KLTELIINN
+162 KLTTLDIIN

-184 LQNLTISQNKFTGE
+184 LQTLKISQNKFAGE
-198 LDLSTNPALRNV
+198 LDLSNNPTIKLV
-210 YALNMELNSVKI
+210 YALGMELNSVKI
-222 GNNTAS
+222 GDNTAS
-228 APRFSFNNNKLTS
+228 KPLFSLNNNKLTS

-254 LFLIGNQLTEIKLP
+254 LNLMGNQLTEIKLP
-268 SAKMNTLNISKNNFT
+268 SAKMKTLNISKNNFT

-295 TKKFTYAPQNDY
+295 AKGFTYAPQNDY
-307 AIAESYKVGDVLDL
+307 VIAESYKVGDVLDL

-339 KTALTEGTDYT
+339 KTALTKGTDYT
-350 VADGKITFLTAQE
+350 VADGKITFLTAQD
-363 AVYVTMSSALYS
+363 AVYITMTSTLYP
-375 KFTGTSIY
+375 KFTGTNIY

>member
-27 LQAEVDGNTRTFSIG
+27 LQAEVDGNTRTFTIG

-47 TVQIDWGNG
+47 TVQIDWGGNG
-56 EKVTSEK
+56 EKVTSEVI
-63 LPVYDSKY
+63 PAYDGWNQVNVS
-71 STMTMKEVTG
+71 G
-81 TVVGDGKVKIYGDNI
+81 TVSGDGKVKIYGDNI
-96 VGFGCPS
+96 VYFECSS
-103 RVDGGAQV
+103 RVDGAQV
-111 LSLDVTKATA
+111 LSLDVTKATT
-121 LKDLTANANKLT
+121 LKDLTANTNKLA

-147 IANNQLT
+147 INNNQLT
-154 SIYISKCT
+154 SIDISKCT
-162 KLTELIINN
+162 KLTTLDITN

-184 LQNLTISQNKFTGE
+184 LQTLKIGQNKLAGE
-198 LDLSTNPALRNV
+198 LDLSTNPTIKSV
-210 YALNMELNSVKI
+210 YALTNELTSVKI

-228 APRFSFNNNKLTS
+228 KPYFSFNYNKLTS
-241 IDASGIQDAGNAT
+241 IDASGINDAKNAI

-268 SAKMNTLNISKNNFT
+268 SAQMKSLNISKNNFT
-283 LATLPAPDATTA
+283 LATLPDATTA
-295 TKKFTYAPQNDY
+295 ARGFTYAPQNDY
-307 AIAESYKVGDVLDL
+307 VIAESYKVGDVLDL
-321 SSQTSATLNTQ
+321 SSQTSTTLNTQ

-439 NSANA
+439 SFANA